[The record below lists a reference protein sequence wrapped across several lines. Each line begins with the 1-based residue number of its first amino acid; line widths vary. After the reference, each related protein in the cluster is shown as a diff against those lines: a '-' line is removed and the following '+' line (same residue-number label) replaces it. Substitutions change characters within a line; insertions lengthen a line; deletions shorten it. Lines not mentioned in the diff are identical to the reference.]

1 MFQRKKQRFWLEYHP
16 ALEVA
21 DPHRNRTTHLIR
33 PSPQSESYAEA
44 EGLRPFRQWVR
55 LTNADTF
62 ISGPFEFAVI
72 NGRKS
77 KDRVSE
83 KHWKTLGK
91 FSHLFANEIPS
102 LELPDYSVHCGQ
114 FHFTFEDSGIGDRV
128 TAYLAN
134 PLRLES
140 V

>member
-1 MFQRKKQRFWLEYHP
+1 M
-16 ALEVA
+16 EVA
-21 DPHRNRTTHLIR
+21 DPHRNRTTHMIR
-33 PSPQSESYAEA
+33 PSAQSESYAAA

-77 KDRVSE
+77 RDRVGGE
-83 KHWKTLGK
+83 RWKILAK

-114 FHFTFEDSGIGDRV
+114 CHFTFEDSTIGDHV
-128 TAYLAN
+128 MDSLAN
-134 PLRLES
+134 PLRFEA